1 MQEAKKKKIRPAMI
15 AAVVIV
21 AVIAAVGIFFFLRI
35 RRLETQVKQQN
46 YVSSRLIEMGDY
58 EQARILAA
66 QTDQIRNNITSRQ
79 LLVLAS
85 GFQADYSSGIRYA
98 EGYLEQEEDE
108 AIELAKDAMI
118 HFVNAE
124 EELDEN
130 DYSYYEQC
138 ENLKEEVRTMLL
150 SLLLRVQNT
159 IKVNKSSESILAML
173 DMMSSQGQGLTPEAL
188 AELEKDN
195 SPLSRKL
202 QTAYAIQTGDY
213 TKAFETAKKTFE
225 ENDSFENRAM
235 LANLVAKSGSL
246 IDGDDER
253 TTELRRQQDELRQEL
268 NSLQNQYYQ
277 STSATEQSKLTRQ
290 IENLQAE
297 IQDCE
302 DEIAAEPA
310 KRAINFIETTTPIS
324 ERDTVSYRLELAQ
337 LYYQAKDR
345 ERAKDLLVEVIKGDD
360 QSHDPATMLMND
372 FIVFYQMMN
381 GQEVK
386 PDYMDDQILNV
397 AVIWDRIAQ
406 LLNFIESGWQYAEAE
421 SFYGYVLSILD
432 ELYNGIIIREIDATR
447 FPTVRVTVN
456 VAMDLDKKL
465 VKDNFSLLE
474 MDERV
479 TNFEIISNEEQEMDE
494 AMSVVLVVDRSG
506 SMGGAPMD
514 DTKKAVSNF
523 IKSINDNVKAS
534 LVTFDDSAYVECE
547 LTNNQNEVLRAIQA
561 VNIGGGTN
569 IYSGLEKAGEVL
581 NNVSGRKIV
590 ILLSDGADGSRG
602 YIDTVLDDLN
612 RRNIYVYSVGFGG
625 ADTEYLSYIATRC
638 RGKFIQA
645 DSSEMLGEIYS
656 AIGNYMVNDYILQF
670 DVVMSPEEFTRNVN
684 VSVDVNDAFA
694 EKEYHVGVPYENIVD
709 EANLEPEADYFNQI
723 GGSWMNR
730 QQGGQE

>member
-1 MQEAKKKKIRPAMI
+1 MQEKKKRKLHPAL
-15 AAVVIV
+15 IV
-21 AVIAAVGIFFFLRI
+21 AILIAVAAAAAGLFFFLRV

-46 YVSSRLIEMGDY
+46 YVSSRLIEMGDN
-58 EQARILAA
+58 EQASVLAA

-98 EGYLEQEEDE
+98 DGYLEQEEDE
-108 AIELAKDAMI
+108 TIESARAAMAD
-118 HFVNAE
+118 FVARE
-124 EELDEN
+124 EALDDD
-130 DYSYYEQC
+130 DYTYYEQC
-138 ENLKEEVRTMLL
+138 EKLKEDVRMALL
-150 SLLLRVQNT
+150 SLLLQVQNT

-188 AELEKDN
+188 AQLEKDN

-235 LANLVAKSGSL
+235 LANLVAKGGDR
-246 IDGDDER
+246 IDGQNER
-253 TTELRRQQDELRQEL
+253 TEELRQHQEEL
-268 NSLQNQYYQ
+268 RQQLGTLQNQYYQ
-277 STSATEQSKLTRQ
+277 SSSASEQARLTRQ

-310 KRAINFIETTTPIS
+310 KRAINFIETTTPVS

-337 LYYQAKDR
+337 LYYQAKERD
-345 ERAKDLLVEVIKGDD
+345 RAKELLVEVIKGEDK
-360 QSHDPATMLMND
+360 SHDPATMLMND

-381 GQEVK
+381 GQTSR
-386 PDYMDDQILNV
+386 PDYLDDQVLNV

-432 ELYNGIIIREIDATR
+432 ELYNGIIIREIDATG

-456 VAMDLDKKL
+456 VAMDLDEKL
-465 VKDNFSLLE
+465 VKENFSLLE
-474 MDERV
+474 MDERI
-479 TNFEIISNEEQEMDE
+479 TNFEILSQEEQEISE
-494 AMSVVLVVDRSG
+494 PMSVVLVVDRSG
-506 SMGGAPMD
+506 SMSGPPMD

-523 IKSINDNVKAS
+523 VKSISDNVRAA

-547 LTNNQNEVLRAIQA
+547 LTSNLNEVLRSVQA
-561 VNIGGGTN
+561 VYIGGGTN

-581 NNVSGRKIV
+581 DNVSGRKIV

-645 DSSEMLGEIYS
+645 DSSEMLGEIYA
-656 AIGNYMVNDYILQF
+656 AIGNYMVNDYVLQF
-670 DVVMSPEEFTRNVN
+670 DVVTAPEEFTRDVN

-694 EKEYHVGVPYENIVD
+694 EKEYHVGVPLENIED
-709 EANLEPEADYFNQI
+709 EANLEPEADYFSQI
-723 GGSWMNR
+723 GGSWMGSR
-730 QQGGQE
+730 QGGQE